1 MKAVIWTDM
10 FQGAIMIIGLS
21 AISITGVNEAGS
33 MKKAFEIFKERERMT
48 VEWVGYC
55 TKIEVFLKDYFS
67 KCHQVRI
74 RIWPRLLMTSL
85 IESFIFCV
93 VRFN

>member
-21 AISITGVNEAGS
+21 AISIIGVNEAGS

-55 TKIEVFLKDYFS
+55 TKIEVFLKDYFN

>member
-21 AISITGVNEAGS
+21 AISIIGVNEAGS

-48 VEWVGYC
+48 VE
-55 TKIEVFLKDYFS
+55 
-67 KCHQVRI
+67 
-74 RIWPRLLMTSL
+74 
-85 IESFIFCV
+85 
-93 VRFN
+93 